1 MFDNPKK
8 ELKRLE
14 EQLLAAEEELW
25 TEDAFLPEDTE
36 STEPEY
42 VLPEEPELPPM
53 PEEEAP
59 VKQSLRIPILI
70 SALLLE
76 MAALLGV
83 LAWWLLWR

>member
-25 TEDAFLPEDTE
+25 TEDAFVPEDAE
-36 STEPEY
+36 GIEPEY
-42 VLPEEPELPPM
+42 VLPEEPELLPM

-59 VKQSLRIPILI
+59 VKQSLRIPILV